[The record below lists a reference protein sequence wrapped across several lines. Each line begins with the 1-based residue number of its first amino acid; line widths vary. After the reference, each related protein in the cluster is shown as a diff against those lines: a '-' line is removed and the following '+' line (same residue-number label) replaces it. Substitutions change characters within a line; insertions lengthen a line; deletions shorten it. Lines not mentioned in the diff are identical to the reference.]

1 MYFKITQ
8 LIFKTLFL
16 LLLCV
21 ASHAQNIQLREE
33 QIDYTQ
39 STQQRNELKQTTW
52 LAQVIRVKSESN
64 NIASLVFEQEKN
76 PVFLVRDETRF
87 RPLVSLRGVIKGFS
101 KGQQLVL
108 ENKYNIPVN
117 EKTGFFNINVY
128 LTSKKNEINLILRSA
143 DKVAIEKVFLVAPDA
158 EEYNVSSPWDSI
170 RVLLGTTY
178 FYYNQTGYS
187 PFYSWVG
194 NFALRYHSP
203 EKIGYFGFNSDLD
216 LAIVTFKSNQNNY
229 APQVGQLR
237 LEVMY
242 FDEWTKD
249 PQYKIH
255 YLLGG
260 SYLTMLSNGATF
272 GFKNL
277 VAPDFGVRIRHITS
291 EHSDLA
297 ATLRLSLMDT
307 KLQDRGIELELSSG
321 FIFKNSHRGELGLK
335 YLDYMYSPDKNKDQ
349 VSLKMTTLFLSY
361 TL

>member
-1 MYFKITQ
+1 MQ
-8 LIFKTLFL
+8 LIFQVLIIFFVT
-16 LLLCV
+16 V
-21 ASHAQNIQLREE
+21 QSYAQNVQLLEQ

-39 STQQRNELKQTTW
+39 AAQKTNDLKQTTW
-52 LAQVIRVKSESN
+52 LAQVIRVKSADN
-64 NIASLVFEQEKN
+64 NIPGLVFEQERN
-76 PVFLVRDETRF
+76 AVFLVRDEARF
-87 RPLVSLRGVIKGFS
+87 RPLVSLRGVIKGFA
-101 KGQQLVL
+101 KGSQFVL
-108 ENKYNIPVN
+108 ENKFRIPVD
-117 EKTGFFNINVY
+117 EKTGFFSINVY
-128 LTSKKNEINLILRSA
+128 LTSKKNEINLILRSG
-143 DKVAIEKVFLVAPDA
+143 DKVSTEKVFLVAPEA
-158 EEYNVSSPWDSI
+158 EEYNVTSPWDSV

-203 EKIGYFGFNSDLD
+203 EKIGYFGFNTDLD
-216 LAIVTFKSNQNNY
+216 LAIVTFKSNQNDY

-242 FDEWTKD
+242 FDEWAQD

-260 SYLTMLSNGATF
+260 SYLTMLSNGAAF

-277 VAPDFGVRIRHITS
+277 IAPDFGVRVRRITG
-291 EHSDLA
+291 EQSDLA

-307 KLQDRGIELELSSG
+307 KLKDRGVELELSSG
-321 FIFKNSHRGELGLK
+321 FIFKNSHRGELGVK